1 MVNIAVLGYGVVG
14 SGVVELIK
22 TNYEKISSS
31 AAQEV
36 KVKYILDVRSFPD
49 SPYAELFVDS
59 FEVIEND
66 PQVQIVVETIGGTG
80 AAYEYTKRSIL
91 AGKSVVTSNKELVAV
106 HGQEILE
113 LARQKNLNY
122 LFEASVGGGI
132 PILRPISQCLSAN
145 EIYEIYGILN
155 GTTNY
160 ILSQMLLNGSSFE
173 KALEN
178 AKAKGY
184 AEADPTADIKGID
197 TCRKIC
203 ILADLAFG
211 SHINPDR
218 VPTYGIENITEE
230 DMAYAK
236 VMGAKIKLVGRALR
250 REEDSVVAYVAPHI
264 LPESNLLSNV
274 EDVFNCIVVRGNAIG
289 DAMFYGKGAGKLPTA
304 SAVVADVI
312 DAAKHFNARK
322 YIYWEKGSEDYL
334 SDPLLMESRW
344 FIRAEMGEEEAE
356 KIFGSIQVIGEK
368 PGAIAFTVGPV
379 SEKVSIEKL
388 NGRRLISCYRILD

>member
-1 MVNIAVLGYGVVG
+1 MVYIAVLGFGVVG

-22 TNYEKISSS
+22 TNHEKIAGS
-31 AAQEV
+31 AAQEI

-49 SPYAELFVDS
+49 SPFSELFVDN

-80 AAYEYTKRSIL
+80 AAFEYTKRSLL

-113 LARQKNLNY
+113 LAKERNLNY

-160 ILSQMLLNGSSFE
+160 ILSRMLQNASSFE
-173 KALEN
+173 EALED
-178 AKAKGY
+178 ARAKGY

-211 SHINPDR
+211 RHIDPAR
-218 VPTYGIENITEE
+218 VSTCGIENITEE

-236 VMGAKIKLVGRALR
+236 AMGAKIKLVGRVMRSGTDA
-250 REEDSVVAYVAPHI
+250 VVAYVAPHI
-264 LPESNLLSNV
+264 LPEENLLSNV
-274 EDVFNCIVVRGNAIG
+274 DDVFNCIVVRGNAIG
-289 DAMFYGKGAGKLPTA
+289 DTMFYGKGAGKFPTA

-312 DAAKHFNARK
+312 DAAKHFHARK
-322 YIYWEKGSEDYL
+322 YIYWEKSSENYV
-334 SDPLLMESRW
+334 SDPSLVESRW
-344 FIRAEMGEEEAE
+344 FIRAEMGAEEAGE
-356 KIFGSIQVIGEK
+356 FFGPVEVIGEK
-368 PGAIAFTVGPV
+368 PGSIAFTTGIM
-379 SEKVSIEKL
+379 SEKELKEKL
-388 NGRRLISCYRILD
+388 GGRRLVSSYRILE